1 MSTIAAAATDP
12 AITVSRRGIA
22 VAVAASCLGWS
33 LALFDLLILLYVA
46 PVVGR
51 LFFPANSPM
60 LSLAAVYAGFA
71 VTMVM
76 RPVGAAVFGR
86 YSDLRGRKPAMLV
99 AVMGVGLVTASF
111 GALSTVPQIGTR
123 NPPALARTS
132 WWRKQSCETGL

>member
-1 MSTIAAAATDP
+1 MSTIAAAAADP

-22 VAVAASCLGWS
+22 VAAAASCLGWS

-60 LSLAAVYAGFA
+60 LSLAAAYAGFA
-71 VTMVM
+71 VM

-111 GALSTVPQIGTR
+111 GALPTVPQIGTR

-132 WWRKQSCETGL
+132 RS